1 MSEENKDTIFI
12 VPSTHWDREW
22 YRPFQSFRTQLVH
35 LIDNLLE
42 SLSRKEYHFMLDGQ
56 TIILED
62 YFEIRPERK
71 EELLVKIREGKIDVG
86 PWYILPDEW
95 LVGQESLVRNLEMS
109 LDLAREFEIPLMNI
123 GYLPDQFGHTR
134 AIPQL
139 LGDLTSFDATMIWRG
154 VGPEIT
160 TVPFI
165 WKSHQNAKTSILCNY
180 MPFGYGNAAS
190 LPEELTKLEEDI
202 KYKVEELKP
211 FSPVSTY
218 LLMNGTDHQLPQ
230 EHLIDLV
237 PKVRIKNS
245 IIKISLLDEYLQQL
259 KKTMVKENYP
269 APIYSGE
276 FRSSVRAP
284 LLQDTYSAR
293 MWIKQW
299 DNKIEDLLVHFAEPI
314 HAYLHLRKQLDYPVS
329 YLNLAWK
336 WLLKNQPHDSICG
349 CSVDQTHEEMKAR
362 YYWAEDIANNQIS
375 EAIEHIHKNRKDS
388 KESSLLAF
396 NPTNSSEIPNLVEF
410 NISAKYEIKAIKDQF
425 GNEFEIQPLKS
436 TERIF
441 FEGTMKPFMI
451 RSGLKML
458 PGRKLMDIYIN
469 EAFIS
474 ESSDPK
480 TCNVTIICGE
490 EPIGEFNPQE
500 MIEQVYEMLDSKK
513 YQQYHIKVTFGSEQS
528 FISLLPLKTWSFNK
542 LQLKE
547 KGTRKEVYPQFEASK
562 NTIINQFYKITFNRN
577 GTLDILDKTTNT
589 LYEQQHCFEDYGDR
603 GDEYTFGRVEP
614 ANSKIS
620 KVKRKIVNIGPL
632 FCDVQQELIIDTY
645 FEVDEKREK
654 RTGSAKI
661 PVKTIFRFY
670 RDIPRIDIT
679 TTLTNTAKDHR
690 LRICFDSPFESDHT
704 LTSTHFGVVKRQGN
718 PPKYEEFFEQPSGI
732 QAQKRFTRVD
742 DEKSQASFTLFNK
755 GLPEVELANKT
766 RLALTLIRAT
776 GYLSRMDYPERPL
789 HAGPFL
795 ATPGAQE
802 MNVEYTFNYG
812 IVYHNKANPLTFTA
826 DHSEVFALP
835 SKCITFEKSEPKID
849 LTKTIFSVE
858 NPMIRVS
865 SFRIRQNKLHILLFN
880 LDESETEIEFKISKI
895 FSKYSEIKIDGE
907 VKKSESIS
915 KGKFKLK
922 FDPFEIKL
930 ITFS

>member
-1 MSEENKDTIFI
+1 MTEKNKDTIFI

-22 YRPFQSFRTQLVH
+22 YLPFQSFRTQLVR
-35 LIDNLLE
+35 LIDMLLE
-42 SLSRKEYHFMLDGQ
+42 RLSKQEYYFMLDGQ
-56 TIILED
+56 TIVLED

-71 EELLVKIREGKIDVG
+71 EELLTHIRNGKIEVG
-86 PWYILPDEW
+86 PWYLLPDEW

-109 LDLAREFEIPLMNI
+109 LDLANELDIPLMNI

-139 LGDLTSFDATMIWRG
+139 LADLTSFDATMIWRG
-154 VGPEIT
+154 VGSEIS

-165 WKSHQNAKTSILCNY
+165 WRSHQNAKTSILCNY

-190 LPEELTKLEEDI
+190 LPDKLSKLEEAI
-202 KYKVEELKP
+202 RYKVEELKP
-211 FSPVSTY
+211 FSPVNTY

-237 PKVRIKNS
+237 PKVKIENS
-245 IIKISLLDEYLQQL
+245 RIKISLLDEYLQQL
-259 KKTMVKENYP
+259 KKNIAKENYP

-314 HAYLHLRKQLDYPVS
+314 QAYLHLQKQRDYSIS
-329 YLNLAWK
+329 YLKLAWK

-349 CSVDQTHEEMKAR
+349 CSVDQTHEEMKVR
-362 YYWAEDIANNQIS
+362 YYWAEDIANNQIK
-375 EAIEHIHKNRKDS
+375 EAIEHIQKNRGDS
-388 KESSLLAF
+388 KESTLLAF
-396 NPTNSSEIPNLVEF
+396 NPTNNSEIPNLVEF
-410 NISAKYEIKAIKDQF
+410 SISAKHEIKAIENQSGK
-425 GNEFEIQPLKS
+425 EFEIQPVKS
-436 TERIF
+436 SERVF

-451 RSGLKML
+451 RAGLKIL
-458 PGRKLMDIYIN
+458 PGRKLMDVYIN

-474 ESSDPK
+474 ESSDSK
-480 TCNVTIICGE
+480 TCNITIICGE
-490 EPIGEFNPQE
+490 EPIGDFNPKE
-500 MIEQVYEMLDSKK
+500 MKEQVFEMVDNKK
-513 YQQYHIKVTFGSEQS
+513 YQQYHIKITFGSEQS
-528 FISLLPLKTWSFNK
+528 YISLLPMKAWSFNK

-547 KGTRKEVYPQFEASK
+547 KVTRKEVSPQFEVTK
-562 NTIINQFYKITFNRN
+562 NTIINLFFKITFNKN
-577 GTLDILDKTTNT
+577 GTMNILDKTTNT
-589 LYEQQHCFEDYGDR
+589 LYEQQHCFEDFGDR
-603 GDEYTFGRVEP
+603 GDEYTFGRLGP
-614 ANSKIS
+614 ANPKIT
-620 KVKRKIVNIGPL
+620 KVKRKIVNNGPL
-632 FCDVQQELIIDTY
+632 FCDIQQELILATF

-654 RTGSAKI
+654 RIGKARI

-670 RDIPRIDIT
+670 RDIPRIDIV

-690 LRICFDSPFESDHT
+690 LRICFDLPFNSDQT
-704 LTSTHFGVVKRQGN
+704 LTSTHFGVVKRQGD
-718 PPKYEEFFEQPSGI
+718 PSKDKEFLEQPSGI
-732 QAQKRFTRVD
+732 QAQKRFIRID
-742 DEKSQASFTLFNK
+742 DEKSSASMTLFNK
-755 GLPEVELANKT
+755 GLPEVELADKS

-776 GYLSRMDYPERPL
+776 GFLSRMDYPERPI
-789 HAGPFL
+789 HAGPYL

-802 MNVEYTFNYG
+802 MNEEYTFNYG
-812 IVYHNKANPLTFTA
+812 IVYHNKKEPLTFTA
-826 DHSEVFALP
+826 NHSELFALP
-835 SKCITFEKSEPKID
+835 SKGITFEKSEPKID
-849 LTKTIFSVE
+849 LTKAIITVE

-880 LDESETEIEFKISKI
+880 LDESKTMTEFNISKM

-907 VKKSESIS
+907 VKKTENIS